1 MQDLHLTYLNKLAV
15 LRIAVDLVK
24 ADSRIHGDEISLLAS
39 LQEKFALSQDDL
51 DRIHYITLQQAV
63 SSLKELD
70 VFSAEQVVRILEDIM
85 CADNEIDYEE
95 NILLTAVFMSI
106 SPRSRE
112 WCDVLSVSNVMDETS
127 LRQVL

>member
-1 MQDLHLTYLNKLAV
+1 MQELRLTYLNKLAV

-70 VFSAEQVVRILEDIM
+70 VFSAEQVVRIL
-85 CADNEIDYEE
+85 
-95 NILLTAVFMSI
+95 
-106 SPRSRE
+106 
-112 WCDVLSVSNVMDETS
+112 
-127 LRQVL
+127 